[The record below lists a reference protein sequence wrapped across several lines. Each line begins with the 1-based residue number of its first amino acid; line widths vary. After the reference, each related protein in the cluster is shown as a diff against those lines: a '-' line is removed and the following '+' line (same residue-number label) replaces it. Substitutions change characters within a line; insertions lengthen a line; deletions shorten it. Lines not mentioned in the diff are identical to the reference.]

1 MKLKK
6 KTVRAKVVKPNS
18 VNYTFIADVVQH
30 TKSKEH
36 ENKKDKKT
44 NDFDRKTLKDSK
56 TTKTHY
62 KFNSR
67 SPKSQQGHSPV
78 YE

>member
-1 MKLKK
+1 MKTKK
-6 KTVRAKVVKPNS
+6 KNRVKVVTSNS
-18 VNYTFIADVVQH
+18 VNYTFIDESVH
-30 TKSKEH
+30 LMESNEPHKNR
-36 ENKKDKKT
+36 NKKIYEFT
-44 NDFDRKTLKDSK
+44 RKTLKDHK

-62 KFNSR
+62 KFNKR

>member
-1 MKLKK
+1 MKTKK
-6 KTVRAKVVKPNS
+6 KNRVKVVKPNS
-18 VNYTFIADVVQH
+18 VNYTFIDDTIPQ
-30 TKSKEH
+30 TKSKER
-36 ENKKDKKT
+36 ENNKNKKINEFT
-44 NDFDRKTLKDSK
+44 SKTLRNSK

>member
-1 MKLKK
+1 MKPKK
-6 KTVRAKVVKPNS
+6 KNQAKIVKPNS
-18 VNYTFIADVVQH
+18 VNYTFIDIVISQIE
-30 TKSKEH
+30 SKKPQK
-36 ENKKDKKT
+36 KKDKKINKFT
-44 NDFDRKTLKDSK
+44 KKTLKDS
-56 TTKTHY
+56 KTHY

>member
-1 MKLKK
+1 MKTKK
-6 KTVRAKVVKPNS
+6 KNRVKVVKPNS
-18 VNYTFIADVVQH
+18 VNYTFLDDVISQ
-30 TKSKEH
+30 TKSKER
-36 ENKKDKKT
+36 EKNKDKKINEFT
-44 NDFDRKTLKDSK
+44 RKTLKNSK
-56 TTKTHY
+56 TKKTHY

>member
-1 MKLKK
+1 MKTKK
-6 KTVRAKVVKPNS
+6 KNRVKVVKPNS
-18 VNYTFIADVVQH
+18 VNYTFIDNVIPQ
-30 TKSKEH
+30 TKSKER
-36 ENKKDKKT
+36 ENNKNKKINEFT
-44 NDFDRKTLKDSK
+44 SKTLKDSK

>member
-1 MKLKK
+1 MKTKK
-6 KTVRAKVVKPNS
+6 KNRVKVVKPNS
-18 VNYTFIADVVQH
+18 VNYTFIDNVIPQ
-30 TKSKEH
+30 TKSKKRENNK
-36 ENKKDKKT
+36 NKKINEFT
-44 NDFDRKTLKDSK
+44 SKTLKDSK

>member
-1 MKLKK
+1 MKTKK
-6 KTVRAKVVKPNS
+6 KNRVKVAKPNS
-18 VNYTFIADVVQH
+18 VNYTFIDNVIPQ
-30 TKSKEH
+30 TKSKKR
-36 ENKKDKKT
+36 ENNKNQKINEFT
-44 NDFDRKTLKDSK
+44 SKTLKDSK
-56 TTKTHY
+56 TTKTYY

>member
-1 MKLKK
+1 MKTKK

-18 VNYTFIADVVQH
+18 GNYTFIGDIIPQ
-30 TKSKEH
+30 TKSKEQ
-36 ENKKDKKT
+36 ENRRDRK
-44 NDFDRKTLKDSK
+44 NNEFARKTLKDSK
-56 TTKTHY
+56 TVRTHY

>member
-1 MKLKK
+1 MNPKK
-6 KTVRAKVVKPNS
+6 KNRAKVMKPNS
-18 VNYTFIADVVQH
+18 VNYTFVDAVTSQIE
-30 TKSKEH
+30 SKEPQ
-36 ENKKDKKT
+36 KSKDKKINEFT
-44 NDFDRKTLKDSK
+44 RKTLKDSK

>member
-1 MKLKK
+1 MKTKK
-6 KTVRAKVVKPNS
+6 KKRVKVVKSNS
-18 VNYTFIADVVQH
+18 VNYTFLDDVISQ
-30 TKSKEH
+30 TKSKKQEQ
-36 ENKKDKKT
+36 NKDKKINEFT
-44 NDFDRKTLKDSK
+44 RKTLKDSK

>member
-1 MKLKK
+1 MKPKK
-6 KTVRAKVVKPNS
+6 KNQAKVIESNS
-18 VNYTFIADVVQH
+18 VNYTFVNDVNPQ
-30 TKSKEH
+30 TKSKEQ
-36 ENKKDKKT
+36 ESNKGKINKFT
-44 NDFDRKTLKDSK
+44 RKTLKYSK
-56 TTKTHY
+56 AKRTHY

>member
-1 MKLKK
+1 MKTKK
-6 KTVRAKVVKPNS
+6 KNRVKVVKPNS
-18 VNYTFIADVVQH
+18 VNYTFLDDVIPQ
-30 TKSKEH
+30 TKSKEQ
-36 ENKKDKKT
+36 EKNKDKKINEFT
-44 NDFDRKTLKDSK
+44 RKTLKDSK